1 MGNSNMKLSS
11 FANSLPVPR
20 KERMPSDDLPH
31 ISRFKPEPNPLDL
44 SWKFNLHNVQEDPY
58 VKFRDDVS
66 EPPEQPAKIQPE
78 PDTYTSMVSPETSTI
93 EPNQIE
99 VCDTVVNSV
108 VEKFIERS
116 NLGMKK
122 YGTTLDRTDL
132 SPEEWANHMQEE
144 LMDAILYLERLRREF
159 PKKK

>member
-1 MGNSNMKLSS
+1 MKLSS

-31 ISRFKPEPNPLDL
+31 ISKFKPEPNPLDL

-78 PDTYTSMVSPETSTI
+78 HSTYISMVSPETSTV
-93 EPNQIE
+93 ELKQVE
-99 VCDTVVNSV
+99 LCDTIVNSV

-159 PKKK
+159 PKKNK